1 MARRFATSYKHS
13 QSTPTSFHTEG
24 LIKTK
29 VWSTV
34 RLITKRDLGSFLAE
48 NGSQQRAFQENN
60 PDADICSNC
69 RNGVCDPDTGD
80 CDCFA
85 GFLGG
90 NCDSKL
96 LSF

>member
-1 MARRFATSYKHS
+1 MRIFTFSLIWNPLHTSLHKSGQIGLNFETYYKKN
-13 QSTPTSFHTEG
+13 
-24 LIKTK
+24 L
-29 VWSTV
+29 VN
-34 RLITKRDLGSFLAE
+34 FLAD
-48 NGSQQRAFQENN
+48 NGSQQRAFQENI

-96 LSF
+96 